1 MSRFKWTYRNSYRN
15 IRQTFISGLSEFIE
29 CMLNKDLH
37 GKNGFYKVANNF
49 SRYRSENN
57 FIKIITIKIIT
68 YSEKKKIL
76 MYKQEELQ
84 TKRIMIAYES
94 KF

>member
-1 MSRFKWTYRNSYRN
+1 
-15 IRQTFISGLSEFIE
+15 
-29 CMLNKDLH
+29 MLNKYLH

-57 FIKIITIKIIT
+57 FIKIITIKIII
-68 YSEKKKIL
+68 YSEKKKKIL

-84 TKRIMIAYES
+84 TKRIVIAYES